1 MSSISITPIVYGR
14 SVLPESMIFQNGA
27 EDAFRPILFMI
38 YLIKAEN
45 RLILSDAGCETMP
58 GFDMQDFIGP
68 VKALDHI
75 GIKPEDITDVV
86 ITHAHHD
93 HIECVSRFQN
103 AVIYIQRDEYE
114 SGKNYFAKGMDI
126 RLLMMKYRFAPA

>member
-27 EDAFRPILFMI
+27 EDAFRPLLFMI

-103 AVIYIQRDEYE
+103 AVIYVSASKD
-114 SGKNYFAKGMDI
+114 GVV
-126 RLLMMKYRFAPA
+126 